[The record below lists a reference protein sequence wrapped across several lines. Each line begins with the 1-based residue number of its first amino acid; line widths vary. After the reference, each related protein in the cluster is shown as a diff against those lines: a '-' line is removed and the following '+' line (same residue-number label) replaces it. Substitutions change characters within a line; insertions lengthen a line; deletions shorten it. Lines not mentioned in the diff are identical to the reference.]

1 MSKIHAYIDLTR
13 LNKPIGIFL
22 LLWPTLIAL
31 WLASNGT
38 PSYNLLVIFSAGVL
52 VMRSLGCVINDMA
65 DKDFDINVARTK
77 QRPLAAKKLT
87 TKDAL
92 TVSVLLSIIAIILAL
107 QLNVTVLMLAVIAA
121 ALATIYPFTK
131 RFLNCP
137 QVILGIAFAWSIP
150 MAYMQIQQTIPLE
163 AWILF
168 VSTVCWVVAY
178 DTIYAMVDKA
188 DDLLIGIKSTAITFG
203 KYDKIMVFILQIC
216 ALIGFASIGYL
227 KHLPNLYYLG
237 IFAALLNTLYQQSL
251 IRSRDN
257 SACFKAFLQNNY
269 FGAIVFVSLMFCM

>member
-1 MSKIHAYIDLTR
+1 MSKIHSYIDLMR

-38 PSYNLLVIFSAGVL
+38 PTYNLLVIFSAGVL

-65 DKDFDINVARTK
+65 DKDFDINVTRTK
-77 QRPLAAKKLT
+77 QRPLAAKRLTMRDAVKLSLILT
-87 TKDAL
+87 T
-92 TVSVLLSIIAIILAL
+92 IAVILAI
-107 QLNVTVLMLAVIAA
+107 QLNLAVLILAIAA
-121 ALATIYPFTK
+121 AAIASIYPFTK

-150 MAYMQIQQTIPLE
+150 MAYMQIQKTIPLE

-178 DTIYAMVDKA
+178 DTIYAMVDKN
-188 DDLLIGIKSTAITFG
+188 DDLLIGIKSTAITFN
-203 KYDKIMVFILQIC
+203 KYDKIIVFILQIC
-216 ALIGFASIGYL
+216 ALIGFAYIGYL
-227 KHLPNLYYLG
+227 KHLLNLYYLG
-237 IFAALLNTLYQQSL
+237 IFAAFLNALYQQWL

-257 SACFKAFLQNNY
+257 TACFKAFLQNNY
-269 FGAIVFVSLMFCM
+269 FGAIVFVSLILCM

>member
-1 MSKIHAYIDLTR
+1 MSKIYSYIDLMR

-77 QRPLAAKKLT
+77 QRPLAAKKLNS
-87 TKDAL
+87 KDSL
-92 TVSVLLSIIAIILAL
+92 TVSVLLAIIAIILAL
-107 QLNVTVLMLAVIAA
+107 QLNGSVLMLAVIAA

-150 MAYMQIQQTIPLE
+150 MAYMQIQQTIPLD

-168 VSTVCWVVAY
+168 VSTVFWVVAY

-203 KYDKIMVFILQIC
+203 KYDKIIVFILQIC

-227 KHLPNLYYLG
+227 KHLPNVYYLG
-237 IFAALLNTLYQQSL
+237 IFAALLNAIYQQSL

-257 SACFKAFLQNNY
+257 TACFRAFLMNNY